1 MELQARFAGFPVPL
15 ARQPPGGEGFE
26 DVAAQIGQAKK
37 WVVEYMVGKLL
48 LYRYVIP
55 FWCLIVTIVAK
66 YIVGWLAHS
75 LTPVGTVSNLLSL
88 NILLTLDGGRAYR
101 RRHYFSGSD
110 RRVGTED

>member
-55 FWCLIVTIVAK
+55 F
-66 YIVGWLAHS
+66 
-75 LTPVGTVSNLLSL
+75 
-88 NILLTLDGGRAYR
+88 
-101 RRHYFSGSD
+101 
-110 RRVGTED
+110 